1 MRFLYGLVLQWKL
14 DIRSKNLL
22 ITCYIVPLLFFLL
35 MGGIFT
41 SIMPQM
47 KDTLIQQMII
57 MGVSMGAFIGL
68 PPSLAETYGSDVKK
82 IYIANGVPLYMPLAS
97 MFISALMHIII
108 MCCIIMIIAPIIFDA
123 ALPSNI
129 LNFFTGLILYIS
141 TSLSIAC
148 ILGLAVKSQSKLTMV
163 QQMLFLPSIM
173 LSGIMFPASMLPDPL
188 EKAGQLFP
196 STWGFNLLMD
206 NGMQFQN
213 LWCLLMVF
221 AIAVAVISIL
231 IKRTRCT

>member
-68 PPSLAETYGSDVKK
+68 PQSLAETYGSDVKK
-82 IYIANGVPLYMPLAS
+82 IHIDHGVILHVALAT
-97 MFISALMHIII
+97 MFIS
-108 MCCIIMIIAPIIFDA
+108 
-123 ALPSNI
+123 
-129 LNFFTGLILYIS
+129 
-141 TSLSIAC
+141 
-148 ILGLAVKSQSKLTMV
+148 
-163 QQMLFLPSIM
+163 
-173 LSGIMFPASMLPDPL
+173 
-188 EKAGQLFP
+188 
-196 STWGFNLLMD
+196 
-206 NGMQFQN
+206 
-213 LWCLLMVF
+213 
-221 AIAVAVISIL
+221 
-231 IKRTRCT
+231 

>member
-68 PPSLAETYGSDVKK
+68 PPSDTS
-82 IYIANGVPLYMPLAS
+82 I
-97 MFISALMHIII
+97 IS
-108 MCCIIMIIAPIIFDA
+108 
-123 ALPSNI
+123 
-129 LNFFTGLILYIS
+129 S
-141 TSLSIAC
+141 T
-148 ILGLAVKSQSKLTMV
+148 
-163 QQMLFLPSIM
+163 
-173 LSGIMFPASMLPDPL
+173 
-188 EKAGQLFP
+188 
-196 STWGFNLLMD
+196 
-206 NGMQFQN
+206 
-213 LWCLLMVF
+213 
-221 AIAVAVISIL
+221 
-231 IKRTRCT
+231 

>member
-1 MRFLYGLVLQWKL
+1 MQWKL

-82 IYIANGVPLYMPLAS
+82 
-97 MFISALMHIII
+97 
-108 MCCIIMIIAPIIFDA
+108 
-123 ALPSNI
+123 
-129 LNFFTGLILYIS
+129 
-141 TSLSIAC
+141 SI
-148 ILGLAVKSQSKLTMV
+148 
-163 QQMLFLPSIM
+163 
-173 LSGIMFPASMLPDPL
+173 
-188 EKAGQLFP
+188 
-196 STWGFNLLMD
+196 
-206 NGMQFQN
+206 
-213 LWCLLMVF
+213 
-221 AIAVAVISIL
+221 
-231 IKRTRCT
+231 

>member
-68 PPSLAETYGSDVKK
+68 PPSLAETYAAMLKK
-82 IYIANGVPLYMPLAS
+82 
-97 MFISALMHIII
+97 
-108 MCCIIMIIAPIIFDA
+108 
-123 ALPSNI
+123 
-129 LNFFTGLILYIS
+129 
-141 TSLSIAC
+141 SI
-148 ILGLAVKSQSKLTMV
+148 
-163 QQMLFLPSIM
+163 
-173 LSGIMFPASMLPDPL
+173 
-188 EKAGQLFP
+188 
-196 STWGFNLLMD
+196 
-206 NGMQFQN
+206 
-213 LWCLLMVF
+213 
-221 AIAVAVISIL
+221 
-231 IKRTRCT
+231 